1 MSGRKIF
8 QSLVSELQTA
18 VERAFE
24 KHSKDMLKKQ
34 DALIQY
40 KRMQYVRSGKVL
52 SPEEDAR
59 LVEEVKKT
67 TQVTMPAV
75 NVEMVKA
82 MDSDQL
88 TPKQLEHL
96 KNMATFVKSQRE
108 YVELLERYNPGISMK
123 QTDKVRKTARRVG
136 LEVPE

>member
-8 QSLVSELQTA
+8 QSLVNELQTA
-18 VERAFE
+18 VQKAFE

-40 KRMQYVRSGKVL
+40 KRLQYVRSGKVL
-52 SPEEDAR
+52 SPEEDAV
-59 LVEEVKKT
+59 LVDEVKKS
-67 TQVTMPAV
+67 TQVTMPEV
-75 NVEMVKA
+75 DVGMVKE
-82 MDSDQL
+82 MDSDSL

-96 KNMATFVKSQRE
+96 KNMASFVRSQRE